1 MSKEREILQ
10 RFHAGTSQRN
20 IALGLHVSRNTV
32 AKVVAAYKSG
42 KLSWDAVSAVDDD
55 ELHRRLYPDEA
66 PSASAQMPDYDHV
79 HKELLKPGVTLKLLW
94 DEYAATCRGAGQLC
108 IQYSQFCKLYRD
120 HADRHRLTM
129 HVRHK
134 PGDKM
139 MVDWAG
145 KPLQLFHPETGAAS
159 KAYLFVGTLP
169 FSMYCFAE
177 AFPDMKEES
186 WINANIHMV
195 QFFGGTARL
204 LIPDNLKTG
213 IISNRKHE
221 DPVVNRA
228 YLEFADHYH
237 TAILPAR
244 VLAPKDKAAVEGNVG
259 NVTSHI
265 IAKLRNENFF
275 SLVEMNNAVREL
287 LERFNAAPFQKREGS
302 RLSVFREEE
311 APFLQPL
318 PVLPYEYA
326 RWKQATV
333 QLNYH
338 VSIDNQ
344 NYSCPYAYVRK
355 RVDVRATRSLV
366 EIFSQ
371 GKRIASHPRLHGRMG
386 QYATLPEHMPP
397 NHQLYSEWNG
407 DRFRRWARKM
417 GESVFAVV
425 DKLLLSYRVEEQAY
439 KGCLSLLKLAEK
451 YGNTR
456 LELACREAL
465 RQVPLPRYSIVNRI
479 LATGQDQKIPHV
491 EKTHTPPSQN
501 AFVRGSSYYG
511 GERHEG

>member
-10 RFHAGTSQRN
+10 RFHSGMSQRS

-32 AKVVAAYKSG
+32 AKVIAAYKASNISQEM
-42 KLSWDAVSAVDDD
+42 LDAIDDD
-55 ELHRRLYPDEA
+55 ELHRKLCPDEV
-66 PSASAQMPDYDHV
+66 PNSSVQMPDYSYV
-79 HKELLKPGVTLKLLW
+79 HKELLKAGVTLRLLW
-94 DEYAATCRGAGQLC
+94 DEYTANCRSAGRLC

-120 HADRHRLTM
+120 YADRHRLTM
-129 HVRHK
+129 HIRHK

-145 KPLQLFHPETGAAS
+145 KTIPLHNPETGAVS
-159 KAYLFVGTLP
+159 KAYIFVGTLP

-177 AFPDMKEES
+177 AFPDMKEAS

-195 QFFGGTARL
+195 QFFGGVARL

-213 IISNRKHE
+213 IVANRKHE
-221 DPVVNRA
+221 DPVANRA
-228 YLEFADHYH
+228 YQEFADHYH

-244 VLAPKDKAAVEGNVG
+244 VLSPKDKAAVEGNVG

-265 IAKLRNENFF
+265 IATLRNVKFF
-275 SLVEMNNAVREL
+275 SIAEMNAAIAEL
-287 LERFNAAPFQKREGS
+287 LEKFNAAPFQKRDGS
-302 RLSVFREEE
+302 RLSVFLEEE

-326 RWKQATV
+326 CWKQATV

-338 VSIDNQ
+338 VSIDSQ

-366 EIFSQ
+366 EIFCQ
-371 GKRIASHPRLHGRMG
+371 GKRIASHPRLYGRKG
-386 QYATLPEHMPP
+386 QYATVTEHMPP
-397 NHQLYSEWNG
+397 NHQLYSEWDGN
-407 DRFRRWARKM
+407 RFRRWARKI
-417 GESVFAVV
+417 GESAFAVV

-439 KGCLSLLKLAEK
+439 KGCLSLLKLGEK
-451 YGNTR
+451 YGAVR

-465 RQVPLPRYSIVNRI
+465 RQVPLPKYSIVSRI
-479 LATGQDQKIPHV
+479 LATGQDQKVPHV
-491 EKTHTPPSQN
+491 ETPKESSRN

-511 GERHEG
+511 GDRHEG

>member
-10 RFHAGTSQRN
+10 RFHAGASQRN

-32 AKVVAAYKSG
+32 AKVIAAYKSSNI
-42 KLSWDAVSAVDDD
+42 SWEVMETIDDD
-55 ELHRRLYPDEA
+55 ELHHRLYPDEMQST
-66 PSASAQMPDYDHV
+66 SARMPDYDHV
-79 HKELLKPGVTLKLLW
+79 HKELLRPGVTLRLLW
-94 DEYAATCRGAGQLC
+94 DEYVANCRSAGCLC

-120 HADRHRLTM
+120 YADRHRLTM
-129 HVRHK
+129 HIRHK

-145 KPLQLFHPETGAAS
+145 KTLQLHNPETGAVS
-159 KAYLFVGTLP
+159 KAYIFVGTLP

-177 AFPDMKEES
+177 AFPNMKEES

-195 QFFGGTARL
+195 QFFGGVARL

-213 IISNRKHE
+213 IITNRKHE

-228 YLEFADHYH
+228 YQEFADHYH

-265 IAKLRNENFF
+265 IAKLRNVKFF
-275 SLVEMNNAVREL
+275 SMAEMNDAIGEL
-287 LERFNAAPFQKREGS
+287 LDGFNAAPFQKREGS
-302 RLSVFREEE
+302 RLSVFLEEE

-318 PVLPYEYA
+318 PVLPHEYA
-326 RWKQATV
+326 QWKQATV

-338 VSIDNQ
+338 VSLDGQ

-355 RVDVRATRSLV
+355 RVDARATHSLV
-366 EIFSQ
+366 EIFFQ
-371 GKRIASHPRLHGRMG
+371 GRRIASHSRLYGRKG
-386 QYATLPEHMPP
+386 QYATTTEHMPP

-407 DRFRRWARKM
+407 NRFRRWARKV
-417 GESVFAVV
+417 GESAFTVI

-439 KGCLSLLKLAEK
+439 KGCLSLLKLGEK
-451 YGNTR
+451 YGATR
-456 LELACREAL
+456 LELACQEAL
-465 RQVPLPRYSIVNRI
+465 RQVPVPRYSIVSRI
-479 LATGQDQKIPHV
+479 LATEQDRKVPHA
-491 EKTHTPPSQN
+491 EAPKPSSKN
-501 AFVRGSSYYG
+501 AFVRGASYYG
-511 GERHEG
+511 GDHHEG

>member
-10 RFHAGTSQRN
+10 MFKTGISQRN

-32 AKVVAAYKSG
+32 SKVVTAYKSADIP
-42 KLSWDAVSAVDDD
+42 SEMFNAIDDD
-55 ELHRRLYPDEA
+55 ELHRKLYPNEV
-66 PSASAQMPDYDHV
+66 PSISAKMPDYGYV
-79 HKELLKPGVTLKLLW
+79 HKELLKPGVTLRLLW
-94 DEYAATCRGAGQLC
+94 EEYTSSCRSTGQLC

-120 HADRHRLTM
+120 YADRHHLTM
-129 HVRHK
+129 HIRHK

-145 KPLQLFHPETGAAS
+145 KCLQLHNPETGTVS
-159 KAYLFVGTLP
+159 KAYIFVGTLP

-195 QFFGGTARL
+195 QFFGGAARL

-213 IISNRKHE
+213 IVSNRKHE
-221 DPVVNRA
+221 DPVVNQS
-228 YLEFADHYH
+228 YKEFAEHYH

-259 NVTSHI
+259 NVTSQI
-265 IAKLRNENFF
+265 IAKLRNEKFF
-275 SLVEMNNAVREL
+275 SIAELNRAIAEL
-287 LERFNAAPFQKREGS
+287 LEKFNKTPFQKRDGS
-302 RLSVFREEE
+302 RLSVFLEEE

-318 PVLPYEYA
+318 PALPYEYA
-326 RWKQATV
+326 HWKQATV

-338 VSIDNQ
+338 VSVDSQ

-355 RVDVRATRSLV
+355 RVDVRITRSLV
-366 EIFSQ
+366 EIYYR
-371 GKRIASHPRLHGRMG
+371 GRRIASHPRLYGRRG
-386 QYATLPEHMPP
+386 QYETTTEHMPP

-407 DRFRRWARKM
+407 NRFRRWAKKV
-417 GESVFAVV
+417 GESAFKVV
-425 DKLLLSYRVEEQAY
+425 DTLLLSYRVEEQAY
-439 KGCLSLLKLAEK
+439 KGCLSLLKLSEK
-451 YGNTR
+451 YGTAR
-456 LELACREAL
+456 LERACHEAL
-465 RQVPLPRYSIVNRI
+465 RQVPVPRYSIISRI
-479 LATGQDQKIPHV
+479 LVTGQDQKVPHI
-491 EKTHTPPSQN
+491 EPPKFTSKN

-511 GERHEG
+511 GEHHE

>member
-10 RFHAGTSQRN
+10 RFQTGMSQRS

-32 AKVVAAYKSG
+32 AKVIAAYKSNN
-42 KLSWDAVSAVDDD
+42 VSKEVINDVDDD
-55 ELHRRLYPDEA
+55 ELHRRLYPSEV
-66 PSASAQMPDYDHV
+66 PSISARMPDYEYV
-79 HKELLKPGVTLKLLW
+79 HKELLKPGVTLRLLW
-94 DEYAATCRGAGQLC
+94 EEYTANCRSTGQLC

-120 HADRHRLTM
+120 YADRHRLTM
-129 HVRHK
+129 HIRHK

-145 KPLQLFHPETGAAS
+145 KPLQLYNPVTGTVS
-159 KAYLFVGTLP
+159 KAYIFVGTLP

-195 QFFGGTARL
+195 QFFGGVARL

-213 IISNRKHE
+213 IVSNRKHE
-221 DPVVNRA
+221 DPVANQA
-228 YLEFADHYH
+228 YQEFADHYR

-265 IAKLRNENFF
+265 TAKLRNEKFF
-275 SLVEMNNAVREL
+275 SMVEMNNAIAEL
-287 LERFNAAPFQKREGS
+287 LEKFNAAPFQKREGS
-302 RLSVFREEE
+302 RLSVFLKEE

-326 RWKQATV
+326 HRKQATV

-338 VSIDNQ
+338 VSFDSQ

-355 RVDVRATRSLV
+355 RVDIRATRSLV
-366 EIFSQ
+366 EIFHQ
-371 GKRIASHPRLHGRMG
+371 GKRIASHPRIYGRKG
-386 QYATLPEHMPP
+386 QYATITEHMPP
-397 NHQLYSEWNG
+397 NHQLYSEWDGN
-407 DRFRRWARKM
+407 RFRRWAHKV
-417 GESVFAVV
+417 GESTFAVV

-439 KGCLSLLKLAEK
+439 KGCLSILKLGER
-451 YGNTR
+451 YGTGR
-456 LELACREAL
+456 LELACQEAL
-465 RQVPLPRYSIVNRI
+465 FRLCIDISVN
-479 LATGQDQKIPHV
+479 QFV
-491 EKTHTPPSQN
+491 EIYIYRMQLQ
-501 AFVRGSSYYG
+501 
-511 GERHEG
+511 